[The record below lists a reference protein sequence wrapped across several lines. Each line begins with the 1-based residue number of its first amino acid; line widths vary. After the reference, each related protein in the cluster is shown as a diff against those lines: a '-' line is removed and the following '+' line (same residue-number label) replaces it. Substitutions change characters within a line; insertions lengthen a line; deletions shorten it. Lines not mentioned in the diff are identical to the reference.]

1 MDLKRLATRPLR
13 YVHDNGRIIVGRPRE
28 GRLRRWSCGLQVCHW
43 TIGSARE
50 QGSSQVV
57 LGQLGPLVRAVHAR
71 RPFTRSNLRT
81 CAGENDGTA
90 NQEVTKVNTLLGQ
103 NPLTGRALFLQQ
115 ALRSRRASA
124 VRRSGPR
131 QRQILC
137 VEESAI
143 LRLEAG
149 P

>member
-57 LGQLGPLVRAVHAR
+57 LGQLGPLVRAAVHVRAAWRAAR
-71 RPFTRSNLRT
+71 ARPIAFKLYELAQGKTTGQRELSIHFSWTKPSDGQSSLPT
-81 CAGENDGTA
+81 AG
-90 NQEVTKVNTLLGQ
+90 
-103 NPLTGRALFLQQ
+103 
-115 ALRSRRASA
+115 ASQP
-124 VRRSGPR
+124 S
-131 QRQILC
+131 
-137 VEESAI
+137 S
-143 LRLEAG
+143 
-149 P
+149 

>member
-57 LGQLGPLVRAVHAR
+57 LGQLGPLVRAAVHVPPAHT
-71 RPFTRSNLRT
+71 FKLTNLR
-81 CAGENDGTA
+81 GG
-90 NQEVTKVNTLLGQ
+90 K
-103 NPLTGRALFLQQ
+103 
-115 ALRSRRASA
+115 RRDSN
-124 VRRSGPR
+124 S
-131 QRQILC
+131 QK
-137 VEESAI
+137 
-143 LRLEAG
+143 
-149 P
+149 

>member
-57 LGQLGPLVRAVHAR
+57 LGQLGPLVRAAVHVRAAWRAAR
-71 RPFTRSNLRT
+71 AADRVQTLRT
-81 CAGENDGTA
+81 CAGENDGTTR
-90 NQEVTKVNTLLGQ
+90 TKYTL
-103 NPLTGRALFLQQ
+103 
-115 ALRSRRASA
+115 
-124 VRRSGPR
+124 
-131 QRQILC
+131 
-137 VEESAI
+137 
-143 LRLEAG
+143 
-149 P
+149 